1 MADTTPDKT
10 NSTPDDFAKA
20 AEKPRTG
27 IVGEFISFLGH
38 NKKWWLAPIVAV
50 LVLLGVL
57 LILGGTGA
65 APFIY
70 TLF

>member
-1 MADTTPDKT
+1 MSHPTTKLTD
-10 NSTPDDFAKA
+10 TPDDFAKA
-20 AEKPRTG
+20 AEGKHSG
-27 IVGEFISFLGH
+27 IVGEFISFLKH
-38 NKKWWLAPIVAV
+38 NKKWWLGPIVAV

>member
-1 MADTTPDKT
+1 MPDPIQQ
-10 NSTPDDFAKA
+10 SSESASDFAKA
-20 AEKPRTG
+20 AEGRHTG
-27 IVGEFISFLGH
+27 IIGEFLSFLKH
-38 NKKWWLAPIVAV
+38 NKKWWLGPIVLV

-57 LILGGTGA
+57 LILWGTGA